1 LHGLLLSIAPV
12 DLIATFWVVLIG
24 AAVLVL
30 SSAICAWFHDSVLI
44 CACMSENCIFNWVIL

>member
-1 LHGLLLSIAPV
+1 LHGLLLSIDPV

-30 SSAICAWFHDSVLI
+30 SSAICARFHDSVFI
-44 CACMSENCIFNWVIL
+44 CVCLSENCIFNWVIL